1 MHLTV
6 EKGNSTLHSLSYLY
20 LVVTPIGF
28 ENCIVGAGS
37 TDFGWHLLWE
47 FVTWHTII
55 NVVLVALFV
64 FIPGTD
70 SIDLPF

>member
-1 MHLTV
+1 M
-6 EKGNSTLHSLSYLY
+6 
-20 LVVTPIGF
+20 VTPIGF
-28 ENCIVGAGS
+28 DNCIVGAGS

-64 FIPGTD
+64 LIPGTD
-70 SIDLPF
+70 SINLPF